1 LAIALGLRKEESE
14 FLGLGSDDGLA
25 NVNEEDI
32 GEGEHAM
39 ALSIFQWLGWFE
51 VSN

>member
-25 NVNEEDI
+25 NVNEE
-32 GEGEHAM
+32 GEHAM
-39 ALSIFQWLGWFE
+39 ALSIFQWLCWFE

>member
-1 LAIALGLRKEESE
+1 MALGIREEQSE

-25 NVNEEDI
+25 NVNEE
-32 GEGEHAM
+32 EHAM
-39 ALSIFQWLGWFE
+39 AFTIFQCLCWFE